1 MEAPTSMT
9 NPSENFHEKK
19 RWNAFVCQD
28 CRAIFRIPADYDGKG
43 VVCPAC
49 DRMLRLPRVGE
60 TLPELVQSAAA
71 PIEGEVE
78 ELNRQD
84 LHQTTDE
91 EARKTALRSPAT
103 GVVGE
108 LIVTTSPPEA
118 MASSGEWRRR
128 KKHRIRGK
136 NAENEWQQSESR
148 ETRLGRRIPVGWL
161 WGGAALLMV
170 FVLMIAMALIQQD
183 KNPVI
188 DSVSSNAALPPV
200 SEGGEEK
207 NQHEAML
214 RLSQIKE
221 AHDAVEAFFQARSI
235 EDLMPLLRPASGLE
249 EKIRRYYIVH
259 PLPDNQYDGIEKQ
272 SSALLAGGRC
282 IETLIRLKNQSTR
295 QMTLVKNGARY
306 QIDWESWVGWSEMN
320 VVKLRDKKPLTPIE
334 VRVTVE
340 SESYYNYDFP
350 SSMESR
356 WQSYKLTFADDE
368 QVLHAYVERSS
379 PLNPLLL
386 PPSDVPSRPMI
397 LRIRYRSED
406 SHSSQVLI
414 DSVVSEGWVKDM
426 PRE

>member
-1 MEAPTSMT
+1 MT

-60 TLPELVQSAAA
+60 TLPELVQSVAV
-71 PIEGEVE
+71 PIEGQSE
-78 ELNRQD
+78 EWQHRD
-84 LHQTTDE
+84 KHETTNE
-91 EARKTALRSPAT
+91 EERKTELRSPAT
-103 GVVGE
+103 DVVGE
-108 LIVTTSPPEA
+108 LIVTSSPPEA
-118 MASSGEWRRR
+118 MPSGGEWRRR
-128 KKHRIRGK
+128 KKHRSRGK

-148 ETRLGRRIPVGWL
+148 ETRPDRRIPVGWL

-170 FVLMIAMALIQQD
+170 FVLMIAMSLLQQD
-183 KNPVI
+183 KNRVI
-188 DSVSSNAALPPV
+188 DPVSSDAVLPPA
-200 SEGGEEK
+200 SEEGEEK
-207 NQHEAML
+207 SQHEAML

-221 AHDAVEAFFQARSI
+221 AHDVIEAFFQARRI
-235 EDLMPLLRPASGLE
+235 EDLMPLLRPASELE

-259 PLPDNQYDGIEKQ
+259 PLPDNQYDGINKQ
-272 SSALLAGGRC
+272 SSTLLAGGRC

-320 VVKLRDKKPLTPIE
+320 VAKLRDKKPLTPIE
-334 VRVTVE
+334 VRVNVE

-356 WQSYKLTFADDE
+356 WQSYKLTFAEDGQE
-368 QVLHAYVERSS
+368 LHAYVERSS

-397 LRIRYRSED
+397 LRIRYRGED

-414 DSVVSEGWVKDM
+414 DSVVTEGWVKDM